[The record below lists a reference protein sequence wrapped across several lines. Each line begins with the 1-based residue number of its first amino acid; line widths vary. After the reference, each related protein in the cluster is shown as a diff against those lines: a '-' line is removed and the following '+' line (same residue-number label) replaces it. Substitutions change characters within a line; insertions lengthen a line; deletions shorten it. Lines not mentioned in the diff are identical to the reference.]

1 MECFLV
7 VAYGCL
13 RSLLVLGVLGVL
25 GVWCFCFGGLVMFAC
40 GFRSSVGLV

>member
-1 MECFLV
+1 MLWLAVMLGVGVLWFGADFLVECFLV

-25 GVWCFCFGGLVMFAC
+25 GV
-40 GFRSSVGLV
+40 